1 MIVATW
7 TTEFGL
13 EQKKG
18 FSSRFFYYE
27 SKITMFLNVYQ
38 LVRFGVACQHIQEFE
53 IKSFYF
59 VFIWLPSYFELK

>member
-18 FSSRFFYYE
+18 FSSRFF
-27 SKITMFLNVYQ
+27 ITKVKLLFLNAYQ
-38 LVRFGVACQHIQEFE
+38 LVRFRVACQHIQEFE
-53 IKSFYF
+53 IESFYF
-59 VFIWLPSYFELK
+59 VFIWLSSYFEVK